1 MPFNETYNTSFAPY
15 TENPTDME
23 FWNNKRR
30 ALEGLLWFP
39 ENAIKAID
47 PATAQRHYHT
57 GMKGLHHQS
66 AHYKCPLGQACLQMV
81 TQMGGSDLPKN
92 EQYRA
97 TVSEIMDSNKPPPA
111 AIQTVLNTYYKEF
124 SQTEYIPRTHSLAGK
139 YLLGEELPEGLSKER
154 YDDLEAFTIYW
165 DDGKITRKELATA
178 IRKRLENETTYKF
191 TVGI

>member
-15 TENPTDME
+15 TDDPSDMV
-23 FWNNKRR
+23 FINNKRR
-30 ALEGLLWFP
+30 ALEVLLWFP
-39 ENAIKAID
+39 EDAIKAID
-47 PATAQRHYHT
+47 PDKARRHYAT
-57 GMKGLHHQS
+57 GYSPDDLEWK
-66 AHYKCPLGQACLQMV
+66 AKCPLGQACNQMV
-81 TQMGGSDLPKN
+81 TEMGGSDLPIS

-97 TVSEIMDSNKPPPA
+97 TVSEIMDSDKPPPA
-111 AIQTVLNTYYKEF
+111 AIQTVLNTYYNEF

>member
-15 TENPTDME
+15 TDDPSDMV
-23 FWNNKRR
+23 FINNKRR

-39 ENAIKAID
+39 EDAIRAID
-47 PATAQRHYHT
+47 PDKARRYYATGYSPNDLEWKA
-57 GMKGLHHQS
+57 
-66 AHYKCPLGQACLQMV
+66 KCPLGQACNQMV
-81 TQMGGSDLPKN
+81 TEMGGSNLPIS

-97 TVSEIMDSNKPPPA
+97 TVSEIMDSDKPPPA
-111 AIQTVLNTYYKEF
+111 AIQTVLNTYYNEF
-124 SQTEYIPRTHSLAGK
+124 SQTECIPRTHSLAGE
-139 YLLGEELPEGLSKER
+139 YLLGEELPEGLSNER

-191 TVGI
+191 TVGG

>member
-15 TENPTDME
+15 THDPTDME

-39 ENAIKAID
+39 ENAIRAID
-47 PATAQRHYHT
+47 PDKALRNYSTCWEERE
-57 GMKGLHHQS
+57 L
-66 AHYKCPLGQACLQMV
+66 KCPLGQACNQMV
-81 TQMGGSDLPKN
+81 TEMGGSNLPIS

-97 TVSEIMDSNKPPPA
+97 TVSEIMDSDKPPPT
-111 AIQTVLNTYYKEF
+111 AIQTVLNTYYNEF

-154 YDDLEAFTIYW
+154 YDDIEAFTIYW

-191 TVGI
+191 TVGL